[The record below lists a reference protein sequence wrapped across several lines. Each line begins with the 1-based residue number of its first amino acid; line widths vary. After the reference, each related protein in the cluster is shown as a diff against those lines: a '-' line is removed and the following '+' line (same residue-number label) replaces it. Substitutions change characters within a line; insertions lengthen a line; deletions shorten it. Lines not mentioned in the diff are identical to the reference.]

1 MKTIG
6 RNKKKAEEMC
16 RSEGEGEEYL
26 SEGEDGRP
34 CIKWRRQQK
43 TNTTGSKEETV
54 GGEEKGIGREKK
66 AEEKE
71 YRDTET
77 EGLIREYQK
86 NSNLTQQ

>member
-1 MKTIG
+1 
-6 RNKKKAEEMC
+6 MC

-34 CIKWRRQQK
+34 CIKWRRQRMM
-43 TNTTGSKEETV
+43 NTTGSKEEMIEE
-54 GGEEKGIGREKK
+54 GEEKEMGREEK
-66 AEEKE
+66 AKAKE
-71 YRDTET
+71 YRNTET